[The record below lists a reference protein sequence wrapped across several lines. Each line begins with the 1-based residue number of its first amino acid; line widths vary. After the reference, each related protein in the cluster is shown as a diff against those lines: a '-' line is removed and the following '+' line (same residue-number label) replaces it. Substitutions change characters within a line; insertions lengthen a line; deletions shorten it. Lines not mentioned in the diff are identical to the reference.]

1 MPVVKNSQGTY
12 QVPKEELKGFMSV
25 APSDSKIISMNDNAQ
40 PRQPVQVQ
48 RPSNE
53 NWHLRITNPQIVNQ
67 RGRQVYQHNNP
78 YPTKTRVNN
87 QTNQVDDSQVANDD
101 NGNAVTPDNN
111 GPVVQPDTTPI
122 APQAENIQ
130 DVENTPPPP
139 YLQQPT
145 QATPPAP
152 IAQNNPLSNYQPITG
167 QEAENQLQPQV
178 TVAGQPAEPAL
189 TPLATQDNELGQSLE
204 QTTGKDAPSNE
215 QLLQDQITSL
225 QNQADQ
231 AKNIYAQAVL
241 RSEIEKLQAKINAI
255 HPDKGNIDLLGS
267 MDSPLSMAADPN
279 GVGAW
284 NDRNKFDALRSIDK
298 NFDSSIA
305 ASNILNES
313 KKTID
318 QVAKQNNGS
327 SIIGNI
333 LNGLSDNLISP
344 YTGSVGEV
352 SQARDVSSIRNAVND
367 YNKGKASY
375 AQQLALTSA
384 AIKQSVSNSFGNQ
397 LSQSYNSGQVTGQ
410 SLMYMGDFLMNPG
423 ESAGDAATNWMSK
436 YILRRFGSH
445 ALLQKVG
452 KISARLAGDAVKA
465 IGVASTWGA
474 PRIVADA
481 TQRATGNIQTK
492 INPQGYTQYAGTQG
506 GDNTVK
512 AIGKSALNEFIQ
524 DYSEMFGE
532 YFSPAGNAIKGAV
545 GKMASSKVGKVLQL
559 NKVAD
564 FLTAAKASEL
574 SQALSGFEKHA
585 HWNGAL
591 GEYGEEVVGNV
602 MNAATVGDQSWADVV
617 DPKQNLN
624 TFLSVALMSGFFSAV
639 HSAGYFTGRRQAR
652 NLLSRSDI
660 NGFNVLGGDWQSF
673 KTDIDN
679 SDMDNLKAYGDGI
692 KNTDYLN
699 QKEKAAILGYI
710 GSKTFANGYNIA
722 DLKKKTEG
730 DLDNNQMTGEASYDQ
745 GLTTTDPQEK
755 ADTKLRL
762 QVVSDQVD
770 TSKLDAMPG
779 TPAQK
784 IQALRD
790 MSASEDKVQA
800 AINYFNLSAK
810 YNGMIHAAQDN
821 ISQTVDA
828 NNQQID
834 GITHVDGNVYSATDH
849 SDNPVNVLSGKIG
862 FDQNGEVDPKQSD
875 DTVVIKDSDGQM
887 QMVPISDISINSVE
901 PSDAMK
907 QRVGEGIY
915 SQLSEQLADEINGK
929 RDFQPGEQY
938 SVLVSGKPMNV
949 QVTQVTPD
957 GIVFTDGHTSYIST
971 PDQLNEYADAKSMQ
985 DIQAENDQQTKQVQQ
1000 QEEQKNQQ
1008 AEMATPDYWRSKVG
1022 ETVNI
1027 GGKDY
1032 TINEGYE
1039 SKDKNG
1045 KPASAFALYDENGQ
1059 MYQKQP
1065 LTADN
1070 LADIVNNPPVEQPKE
1085 QKPATPKEVID
1096 DLKSKMPAEQVQTFI
1111 QNNIDSSQKKLTAA
1125 QNKKNTATDR
1135 EKFLQNEQNKQ
1146 SDINNAQAE
1155 LNYYQSLMNEVQPQ
1169 QKEVQSKEVQS
1180 KEVQSK
1186 EVDYTS
1192 MAPDEA
1198 VYDMRSKGLSDE
1210 VIKNYADGQKSLLKE
1225 DLSNLK
1231 KQEPKMSEAPKL
1243 NRGESPLDFNAR
1255 YQAWQEDYEKRHDAW
1270 QKQVDGIKQK
1280 SGVWNSISKF
1290 KEDIFNNP
1298 IADINK
1304 ELGESVSPEDEVYRA
1319 LSQGHLLRWS
1329 DKNGDKGLG
1338 SELGMSEDE
1347 RRKRISLLSN
1357 KGYTPSGLAQYLK
1370 ENDDEHAFDNVSEQD
1385 IRNMIIEAVR
1395 TNNSTR
1401 DMINASQKLHDQTN
1415 TKSKV
1420 INSLASEL
1428 GITPKEL
1435 EPMYGELLQKAS
1447 EDGVSPKDYYLY
1459 KDKADALGTDVKDYV
1474 SYIGY
1479 LDSELD
1485 VFTPEQHDEI
1495 LNEID
1500 NEYNRIREELPEGQG
1515 SDASNERG
1523 NQVLQGTEHPDNQ
1536 GQERGAESIEPVS
1549 TKPNE
1554 EQIKEAHEE
1563 VDANPADAQNED
1575 ISLNN
1580 KNNENDKVSES
1591 ISQGELRKSNEIS
1604 RRSEESQ
1611 DKLGR
1616 GDSETSQ
1623 DASGLIRGRG
1633 ESSKEINS
1641 SPSAEDNKVPDYAK
1655 AKFMDGTIVS
1665 GKVVGSTK
1673 NGITIESNGRSYTVS
1688 NDRILEKSDKPINN
1702 LDDTDLLFRDDTSNE
1717 EQQIIEN
1724 SKKDGT
1730 YLKAPNGKDTNL
1742 SPKQWVQVR
1751 TNAFKKWFGDWGKVS
1766 RLEKLRQSSP
1776 IEITGKEITPS
1787 EDLKQ
1792 YKKNAIEY
1800 GKSLRGDYT
1809 NEDTGETINIA
1820 LGTNRGGIKEI
1831 LNHDYK
1837 DKEQIQSIAAVPKI
1851 IENSIFIDEVPNED
1865 VKKNPNISSYRYYV
1879 CGLKIGGEDYTVRA
1893 AIAVNKDGS
1902 RYYDHKL
1909 SKIEKGK
1916 LLILSG
1922 LSSMGESHPADKE
1935 ISLSDIK
1942 DKRLSSIIQINS
1954 SKIVD
1959 ENGEPKIVYHSTDSK
1974 FNIFDLSQ
1982 SRQNADIPS
1991 FFFSPNK
1998 EDWADMG
2005 DKTIAA
2011 FLSIKNPVENPVAKM
2026 NGRDVRDKLIKE
2038 GYDGSIGTEDGDIV
2052 EYAAFYPNQI
2062 KSATENEG
2070 TFSSENPDIRF
2081 RETEAQSKQ
2090 LNDQVDSSVKSIA
2103 ESLNT
2108 PIKQVTNED
2117 DLTDR
2122 QKLAKGWFNSKTGE
2136 VVVNMDNADSPEDVQ
2151 RTILHET
2158 VGHYGL
2164 RNLLGNNFTHL
2175 LDSVWK
2181 NDAIRNSIIER
2192 FRNSGGDFTK
2202 FDQDRE
2208 VDEYMAR
2215 MAENATD
2222 YNLWH
2227 YVCDQ
2232 VRSAIANA
2240 KIKLGFRLSDN
2251 DIRSLIQAS
2260 YSKLKNGNIDLTYSP
2275 EKILYRGKD
2284 ANEVSHRTATKMYEQ
2299 IVGDKWFR
2307 LGREAFVDNMA
2318 SLKVIIDSVL
2328 KERNEKLQEWE
2339 DPYTAENHVSSIN
2352 KVENEMFNETYM
2364 KPIFKAVADMQK
2376 TRMTYNQ
2383 IVNYLIEKHGL
2394 ERNIIQSFR
2403 DAAEEERNQLLLDAL
2418 SKGDNSKETKDKIDS
2433 LINGKYDSLY
2443 KFRDELENSDKDL
2456 YKKNQEL
2463 KDFAANLVP
2472 EFEYKDRSGISS
2484 IFKKEENEEDEENN
2498 EDGTWEDKALDAVN
2512 DIESSYDTKPLWDY
2526 INDATKKTL
2535 EKAFK
2540 SGTISK
2546 SQYNNTKRMF
2556 VNYIPLRGFK
2566 EDVAS
2571 DVYEYFDDRPQN
2583 FAIGTIKAARGR
2595 VSLADDP
2602 LATIGA
2608 VGQRT
2613 ISDGNRNIVNQKL
2626 YNFAVNHPS
2635 KLLGADRMWYIN
2647 TGTKQKPVW
2656 KESYPDIPENS
2667 TADQATKIRDE
2678 WLNEM
2683 RKKQEEGTATQ
2694 RPNGIDLK
2702 YVATN
2707 NEKSQHDVQVRLNGE
2722 SYTVHVNGNPRAAQA
2737 LNGMIRNSSDWVPR
2751 KILRYIM
2758 GHMAMFFTTA
2768 NPAFVV
2774 RNLAKDMEFAS
2785 NAVFVK
2791 ESSSYFKRW
2800 MQNAAIG
2807 GLNQSLGIVTAG
2819 YAGGDMKIVSL
2830 MRKFQNNKLDIN
2842 DPMEKYFHEFMT
2854 NGGETGYTNI
2864 NTIEEYKGI
2873 IDKEIKKLTRSKG
2886 KDVAMKP
2893 VDLLNFV
2900 GNGIELANRCAEDV
2914 TRFNTYLT
2922 SRQMGRSIMKSVSDA
2937 KNITV
2942 NFNKKGSGIGLAG
2955 WCQDTMLF
2963 FNAGVQSL
2971 KLQKDLWDASKFK
2984 FMLDKSFLVA
2994 LGACAPII
3002 SKLIINGAGS
3012 GDDSEYDNIPSWIR
3026 ENDLTISLPFGKSV
3040 SIPISI
3046 EDRSFYGLGE
3056 KLYHIVNHTYDKT
3069 PEEGALDILGQFTDM
3084 LPVNMLQGNNDA
3096 SLKGM
3101 GMALLIPDVA
3111 KPIAQ
3116 VMVNRDYFGKKIHK
3130 DSYNDLE
3137 PEYTKVYSG
3146 TNKELVNASK
3156 ILNNI
3161 TGGNVHH
3168 HGYIN
3173 INPADFEHIFTGYL
3187 GGTFS
3192 TINQAVKTA
3201 LMINDPSQRQYRN
3214 LPIVS
3219 SFLQSPS
3226 DDMNQFGAVNERYY
3240 DINNKMR
3247 DIKNQISGFSKDEE
3261 KGIVDSANELT
3272 KIYNSKNYKMY
3283 EVYQD
3288 WEKALEFDRK
3298 ALKDATSDSDRKM
3311 YELSYNMDKAS
3322 FLKDIDK
3329 IK

>member
-25 APSDSKIISMNDNAQ
+25 APSDSKIVSMNDNAQ
-40 PRQPVQVQ
+40 PRQPVQPQ

-87 QTNQVDDSQVANDD
+87 QTNQVDDNQPENDD

-111 GPVVQPDTTPI
+111 GPIVQPDTTPV
-122 APQAENIQ
+122 APQTENIQ
-130 DVENTPPPP
+130 DVENTPPPS

-152 IAQNNPLSNYQPITG
+152 IAQTNPLSNYQPITG

-189 TPLATQDNELGQSLE
+189 TPLATQDNGLGNSLE

-215 QLLQDQITSL
+215 QLLQSQITSL
-225 QNQADQ
+225 QNQANQSKD
-231 AKNIYAQAVL
+231 IYAQAVL
-241 RSEIEKLQAKINAI
+241 RQQVQDLQ
-255 HPDKGNIDLLGS
+255 DKATQVAS
-267 MDSPLSMAADPN
+267 Q
-279 GVGAW
+279 
-284 NDRNKFDALRSIDK
+284 RFDALTK
-298 NFDSSIA
+298 NNPA
-305 ASNILNES
+305 ALQSFGGLMNLRNLDPSYASAEAALGSLEES

-318 QVAKQNNGS
+318 QVARQNAGVGIAS
-327 SIIGNI
+327 NI
-333 LNGLSDNLISP
+333 LSGLKDAITGQ
-344 YTGSVGEV
+344 YTYIPGQTI
-352 SQARDVSSIRNAVND
+352 QAANALATLQAIQRQ
-367 YNKGKASY
+367 KQGKASY
-375 AQQLALTSA
+375 ADNLALTSA
-384 AIKQSVSNSFGNQ
+384 AVKQAVDQSYGNQ
-397 LSQSYNSGQVTGQ
+397 IGMSYNAGLTTGQ
-410 SLMYMGDFLMNPG
+410 SIPYMAEFLLNPG
-423 ESAGDAATNWMSK
+423 ESVGDAVTKNLTNYVLK
-436 YILRRFGSH
+436 RFGSS
-445 ALLQKVG
+445 AILKKVAST
-452 KISARLAGDAVKA
+452 SARLIGDAVKA
-465 IGVASTWGA
+465 VGVEATFGM
-474 PRIVADA
+474 PRITADA

-492 INPQGYTQYAGTQG
+492 ISPQGYTQYAGTQG

-652 NLLSRSDI
+652 SLLNRSDI

-679 SDMDNLKAYGDGI
+679 SDMDALKAYGDGI

-710 GSKTFANGYNIA
+710 GAKTFANGYNIA

-790 MSASEDKVQA
+790 MGVSEDKVQA

-834 GITHVDGNVYSATDH
+834 GITHVDGNVYSATDR
-849 SDNPVNVLSGKIG
+849 SDNPINVLSGKIG

-985 DIQAENDQQTKQVQQ
+985 DIQAENEQQTKQVQQ

-1008 AEMATPDYWRSKVG
+1008 AEMATPDYWRGKVG

-1059 MYQKQP
+1059 MYQKRP

-1096 DLKSKMPAEQVQTFI
+1096 DLKSKMPADQVQTFI
-1111 QNNIDSSQKKLTAA
+1111 QNNIDSAQKKLTAA

-1169 QKEVQSKEVQS
+1169 QKETQSKDA
-1180 KEVQSK
+1180 QSK

-1198 VYDMRSKGLSDE
+1198 VYDMRGKGLSDE
-1210 VIKNYADGQKSLLKE
+1210 VIKNYADGQRSLLKE
-1225 DLSNLK
+1225 DLANLK
-1231 KQEPKMSEAPKL
+1231 KQEPKISEAPKL

-1270 QKQVDGIKQK
+1270 QKQVDDLKQK
-1280 SGVWNSISKF
+1280 SGAWNSISNY
-1290 KEDIFNNP
+1290 KEDVNKS

-1357 KGYTPSGLAQYLK
+1357 EGYTPSGLAQYLK

-1385 IRNMIIEAVR
+1385 IRNMIIDAVR

-1401 DMINASQKLHDQTN
+1401 EMINASQKLHDQTN
-1415 TKSKV
+1415 TKSEE
-1420 INSLASEL
+1420 INNLASEL

-1435 EPMYGELLQKAS
+1435 EPMYDELLQKAS

-1459 KDKADALGTDVKDYV
+1459 KDKADVLGTDVKDYV

-1485 VFTPEQHDEI
+1485 ALTPEQHDDI

-1515 SDASNERG
+1515 SDASNERSSE
-1523 NQVLQGTEHPDNQ
+1523 VLQGTEHSDNQ
-1536 GQERGAESIEPVS
+1536 GQERGTESTEPVS

-1554 EQIKEAHEE
+1554 EVTPVDLVNAYHDGKNIEETEKKISDFINSSSDLDTLQTTLRMARKDEKRRGWPKEYKKANKFIADEAEKRINELEHPNESQIKDVRGDVDTNPTDAQKEAGNYKKGHVKIDGMDVTIE
-1563 VDANPADAQNED
+1563 NPAGSVRRGVSEDGKVWKTSMHNDYGYIRGTTGVDGDHVDVYFSSHPDSGNVYVVDQVNPKTGEFDEHKVMYGFDSKDDAEKAYLSNYGKGWKGLGNITEVSKEDFKKWLDSSKRKTKAFADYKSINPIPVMTEEEYLSSKGAGYDFGDSAIHKGKQKTENQQDKIIDIQNEKD
-1575 ISLNN
+1575 KDLQIRRDELRKEYQNKVNNGEIRNPTPVEQLIKSANGNLDNESTKAARRSLEKRGIDYN
-1580 KNNENDKVSES
+1580 KNNENDRVSES
-1591 ISQGELRKSNEIS
+1591 VSQGKFGKSQEIS
-1604 RRSEESQ
+1604 RGSEEPE
-1611 DKLGR
+1611 DRLGR
-1616 GDSETSQ
+1616 GNSETSK
-1623 DASGLIRGRG
+1623 DASGFIRGRG
-1633 ESSKEINS
+1633 ESQEEINP
-1641 SPSAEDNKVPDYAK
+1641 SPSDKESKVPDYAK

-1688 NDRILEKSDKPINN
+1688 NDKILERSDKPINVDDNN
-1702 LDDTDLLFRDDTSNE
+1702 LYRES
-1717 EQQIIEN
+1717 
-1724 SKKDGT
+1724 
-1730 YLKAPNGKDTNL
+1730 
-1742 SPKQWVQVR
+1742 
-1751 TNAFKKWFGDWGKVS
+1751 
-1766 RLEKLRQSSP
+1766 
-1776 IEITGKEITPS
+1776 EI
-1787 EDLKQ
+1787 
-1792 YKKNAIEY
+1792 
-1800 GKSLRGDYT
+1800 
-1809 NEDTGETINIA
+1809 
-1820 LGTNRGGIKEI
+1820 
-1831 LNHDYK
+1831 
-1837 DKEQIQSIAAVPKI
+1837 
-1851 IENSIFIDEVPNED
+1851 
-1865 VKKNPNISSYRYYV
+1865 
-1879 CGLKIGGEDYTVRA
+1879 
-1893 AIAVNKDGS
+1893 
-1902 RYYDHKL
+1902 
-1909 SKIEKGK
+1909 
-1916 LLILSG
+1916 
-1922 LSSMGESHPADKE
+1922 
-1935 ISLSDIK
+1935 
-1942 DKRLSSIIQINS
+1942 
-1954 SKIVD
+1954 
-1959 ENGEPKIVYHSTDSK
+1959 
-1974 FNIFDLSQ
+1974 
-1982 SRQNADIPS
+1982 
-1991 FFFSPNK
+1991 
-1998 EDWADMG
+1998 
-2005 DKTIAA
+2005 
-2011 FLSIKNPVENPVAKM
+2011 
-2026 NGRDVRDKLIKE
+2026 
-2038 GYDGSIGTEDGDIV
+2038 
-2052 EYAAFYPNQI
+2052 
-2062 KSATENEG
+2062 
-2070 TFSSENPDIRF
+2070 
-2081 RETEAQSKQ
+2081 QSKQ
-2090 LNDQVDSSVKSIA
+2090 LTDQVDSSVKSIA

-2122 QKLAKGWFNSKTGE
+2122 QKMAKGWFNTKTGE
-2136 VVVNMDNADSPEDVQ
+2136 VVVNMDNADSPEDAQ

-2215 MAENATD
+2215 MAENTTD
-2222 YNLWH
+2222 HNLWH

-2260 YSKLKNGNIDLTYSP
+2260 YSKLKNGKIDLTYSP

-2284 ANEVSHRTATKMYEQ
+2284 ANEVSHRTATRMYEQ

-2318 SLKVIIDSVL
+2318 SLKVLIDSVL

-2376 TRMTYNQ
+2376 TGMTYNQ

-2403 DAAEEERNQLLLDAL
+2403 DAVEGERNQLLLDAL

-2443 KFRDELENSDKDL
+2443 KFRDELEKSDKDL

-2484 IFKKEENEEDEENN
+2484 IFKNEEDEENN
-2498 EDGTWEDKALDAVN
+2498 EDGTWEDKALDSVN
-2512 DIESSYDTKPLWDY
+2512 DIESSYDTKTLWDY

-2613 ISDGNRNIVNQKL
+2613 ISDGNRNLVNQKL

-2656 KESYPDIPENS
+2656 KESYPDIPEKS

-2683 RKKQEEGTATQ
+2683 RQKQEEGTATQ

-2800 MQNAAIG
+2800 MENAAIG

-2886 KDVAMKP
+2886 KDITMKP
-2893 VDLLNFV
+2893 VDLLNIV

-2922 SRQMGRSIMKSVSDA
+2922 SRQMGRSIITSVSDA

-2942 NFNKKGSGIGLAG
+2942 NFNKKGSGFGLAG

-3069 PEEGALDILGQFTDM
+3069 PEEGALDILGQFLDV

-3101 GMALLIPDVA
+3101 GMALLVPDVV

-3116 VMVNRDYFGKKIHK
+3116 VMVNKDYFGKKIHK

-3161 TGGNVHH
+3161 TGGNAHH
-3168 HGYIN
+3168 GGYIN

-3226 DDMNQFGAVNERYY
+3226 DDMNQFGAVNERFY
-3240 DINNKMR
+3240 DINDKMK
-3247 DIKNQISGFSKDEE
+3247 DVKNQISGFSKEEE
-3261 KGIVDSANELT
+3261 KGIIDSSKELT

-3288 WEKALEFDRK
+3288 WEKTLDSDRK